1 MAAGEVKHPVSW
13 IPPSQHREE
22 DEAALRE
29 RAWRRL
35 VEERI
40 QEAMAQGAFDN
51 LPGKGK
57 PLDLRENPYTSPELR
72 LAYKLLKDAN
82 FAPDWIELDRDLR
95 AAREELAA
103 FQERH
108 MEWLRHQPLPTDGR
122 APAAVLD
129 WHRRMR
135 AQLVRRLDELNR
147 KIDHLN
153 LIVPQLQLQRPRVDA
168 AEVLRRFDERCAD
181 IYPPLAQVGGEPDD
195 RSHRP

>member
-1 MAAGEVKHPVSW
+1 MSR

-35 VEERI
+35 AEERI

-57 PLDLRENPYTSPELR
+57 PLDLRENPFTPQELR

-82 FAPDWIELDRDLR
+82 FAPDWIELDRDVR
-95 AAREELAA
+95 AAREELNA

-108 MEWLRHQPLPTDGR
+108 LDWLRRQPLPGDGR

-135 AQLVRRLDELNR
+135 AQLARRLEELNR

-153 LIVPQLQLQRPRVDA
+153 LIVPQLELQRPRVDA
-168 AEVLRRFDERCAD
+168 AGIMRRFDERCAAA
-181 IYPPLAQVGGEPDD
+181 YPPLAQTEGEPDE
-195 RSHRP
+195 RNHRP